1 MNKLLIEDC
10 EIIDASFYEVETKE
24 IEIINSNLNGTEFM
38 ETSLSGV
45 DLSSCEIGNTTFD
58 LKSIK
63 GIKVNM
69 FQCQSLVSMLGVE
82 VI

>member
-1 MNKLLIEDC
+1 MNKVLLNNC
-10 EIIDASFYEVETKE
+10 EILDASFYEVETKE
-24 IEIINSNLNGTEFM
+24 IEITSTNLNGTEFM
-38 ETSLSGV
+38 ETTLKGV
-45 DLSSCEIGNTTFD
+45 DLSTCEIGSTTFD

-69 FQCQSLVSMLGVE
+69 FQCPMLVSMLGVE

>member
-1 MNKLLIEDC
+1 
-10 EIIDASFYEVETKE
+10 
-24 IEIINSNLNGTEFM
+24 M
-38 ETSLSGV
+38 ETTLKGV
-45 DLSSCEIGNTTFD
+45 DLSTCEIGSTTFD

-69 FQCQSLVSMLGVE
+69 FQCPMLVSMLGVE